1 MVRTRHTV
9 ASHGNADPALDTRER
24 LLLRVLI
31 ERFIRDGE
39 PVGSKSLVSESGLC
53 VSSATVRNTLARLEE
68 RGYLSSPHHSA
79 GRVPTARGYRFFV
92 DHLLHPTLPTAEI
105 NQLWR
110 QVDRSLSAPEMVEST
125 SRLLADL
132 TGMAGVVTLPRLN
145 HVNLRRIEFLP
156 LSDRRV
162 LVILVLHEREVQ
174 QRVIRVERDY
184 SAMTL
189 QQAANYLNLHFA
201 GGSLQHIRDQLL
213 LTMAQDRAAMDQ
225 LMETVLEVASKTFA
239 EPEEASADCLVLG
252 EANLLSSEHLV
263 TLDRARELF
272 ETLRH
277 KQEILHLLDRSLHTE
292 GVRLLIGAESGLH
305 SLQGCSVVTAPYC
318 HQGRQVGVLGLIG
331 PLRMA
336 YQQVIPMVSAAA
348 QLLSTSLNR

>member
-1 MVRTRHTV
+1 LRRGLV
-9 ASHGNADPALDTRER
+9 HGGP
-24 LLLRVLI
+24 
-31 ERFIRDGE
+31 
-39 PVGSKSLVSESGLC
+39 
-53 VSSATVRNTLARLEE
+53 LA
-68 RGYLSSPHHSA
+68 GFPA
-79 GRVPTARGYRFFV
+79 GRS
-92 DHLLHPTLPTAEI
+92 HPTLPTAEI

-277 KQEILHLLDRSLHTE
+277 KQEILHL
-292 GVRLLIGAESGLH
+292 GVGRDLFGGDVARRGNDLGDGLVR
-305 SLQGCSVVTAPYC
+305 G
-318 HQGRQVGVLGLIG
+318 
-331 PLRMA
+331 
-336 YQQVIPMVSAAA
+336 SAAVHGA
-348 QLLSTSLNR
+348 RRTRR